1 MIKMFQDENPRAK
14 LFPFLVKED
23 IQPALLYSANRV
35 V

>member
-14 LFPFLVKED
+14 LFLFLEKED
-23 IQPALLYSANRV
+23 MQLALLYSANRV